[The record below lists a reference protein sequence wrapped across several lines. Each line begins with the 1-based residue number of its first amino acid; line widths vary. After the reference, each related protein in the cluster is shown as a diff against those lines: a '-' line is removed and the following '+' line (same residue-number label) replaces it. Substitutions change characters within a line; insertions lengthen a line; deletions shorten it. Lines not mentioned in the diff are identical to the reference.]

1 MNDLLLRLYHKYRQY
16 NRNDIIRNISPA
28 IITKKNKK
36 SSILSREI
44 FCPKRLTIVTKKD
57 KLTRNINFLD
67 MNYKETRELLL
78 HAEALSNK
86 QANEILDLW
95 ETSPKS
101 YSDFL
106 RNRGCFTFLSCYIG
120 LDAEKEHK
128 FEGTT
133 KRVLSPEIA
142 EKFFRLEDDDLGQ
155 RLIMIIAKSVWRQD
169 SESPMSAFPYL
180 NKECVQYMSRELI
193 LELLINPLFV
203 FNFEEDTSGE
213 VFELMYQK
221 VGGEQE
227 QELLAV
233 NSFHIEG
240 WVNPT
245 REQRKTVKLFLMS
258 SHIFSNGGDEEA
270 CFRKM
275 FLNYIY
281 DIQEGM
287 QMIDKQIKKEQGVT
301 LN

>member
-1 MNDLLLRLYHKYRQY
+1 
-16 NRNDIIRNISPA
+16 
-28 IITKKNKK
+28 
-36 SSILSREI
+36 
-44 FCPKRLTIVTKKD
+44 
-57 KLTRNINFLD
+57 
-67 MNYKETRELLL
+67 MNYKEARELLL

-120 LDAEKEHK
+120 LDSEKEHK
-128 FEGTT
+128 FEATT

-142 EKFFRLEDDDLGQ
+142 EKFFRLEDDELGK
-155 RLIMIIAKSVWRQD
+155 RLIWIIARSVWRQD
-169 SESPMSAFPYL
+169 SESPMCAFPYL
-180 NKECVQYMSRELI
+180 NQACVQHMSSEFI
-193 LELLINPLFV
+193 WELLINPLFV

-227 QELLAV
+227 QELLAI

-245 REQRKTVKLFLMS
+245 REQRKTAKLYMMS
-258 SHIFSNGGDEEA
+258 SHYFSDSSDEEA

-275 FLNYIY
+275 FLNYID

-287 QMIDKQIKKEQGVT
+287 RLIEEQIQKEQGVT